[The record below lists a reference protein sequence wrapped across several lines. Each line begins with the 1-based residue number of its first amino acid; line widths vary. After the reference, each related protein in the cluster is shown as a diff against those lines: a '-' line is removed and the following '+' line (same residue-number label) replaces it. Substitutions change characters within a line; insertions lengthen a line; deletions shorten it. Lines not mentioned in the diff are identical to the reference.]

1 MCEPPH
7 HIKWLIFPQMG
18 VKNMTICDY
27 VNETCKKITY
37 FGGNGSDVFNSNV
50 SDAMLK
56 CFQIMVAYASAKGMK
71 EIPTPFA
78 VVGKNN
84 DGVIEDTTN
93 FASIKFSSEYNL
105 DTTVLT
111 QVIHNLG
118 LADYINIESFSTCTN
133 IEVYMP
139 VMVNNI

>member
-1 MCEPPH
+1 
-7 HIKWLIFPQMG
+7 
-18 VKNMTICDY
+18 MTICDY
-27 VNETCKKITY
+27 VNETCKKISC

-50 SDAMLK
+50 SDVMLK
-56 CFQIMVAYASAKGMK
+56 CYYIMKAYASAKGMK

-84 DGVIEDTTN
+84 DGLIEDSTN
-93 FASIKFSSEYNL
+93 FSSIKFSSEYNL
-105 DTTVLT
+105 DTAVLD

-118 LADYINIESFSTCTN
+118 LADYINIESFSTCTI

-139 VMVNNI
+139 VMANNI